1 MAETDDDKKNLR
13 LMRPRILLILLGL
26 LSLTLY
32 LALWHISY
40 EFNWGQGYRD
50 RPILLY
56 LAIYFSLFAA
66 YAGAV
71 WIIWKHSGD
80 ARLFWTLVALGLLF
94 RAAILPAQ
102 QIQEDDVYRYLWDGK
117 VFAHSV
123 NPYKFSPMEVTRLK
137 EFLIQDPEGFERRYD
152 PQSIAELSR
161 LYDLKWESP
170 ESLVYQERI
179 NHPQVATLYPPLA
192 QFVFRLAHHI
202 RPDSIITLRLLFLGF
217 DGVALMFIVWTLAAL
232 NINRLWAMVYF
243 WCPLIIKETFN
254 STHLDIIGIA
264 MLCGMLFF
272 VVKQRFFAANA
283 LLALSVVGKLYPAI
297 LLPLLIKQQWQKTD
311 SSIQNPWLRCG
322 LSVLLFGGMVCLFYL
337 PFIEIGAQNF
347 SGLQE
352 FATRWQQNDSL
363 FALLAGF
370 FGLFVESAGP
380 VTLSYDLPSLFAKI
394 TVALLL
400 GAAMLYLLF
409 WRKQD
414 HHPEPRAVLEPF
426 FIIMALVFL
435 LSPVQNPWYLC
446 WLVPFLCIFPWRAGI
461 LLTGLVG
468 LYYLDFYFDYQDIN
482 QYSAWIPWIE
492 FTPFY
497 LALGWEIR
505 GKALKVI
512 NSKNSKH

>member
-1 MAETDDDKKNLR
+1 
-13 LMRPRILLILLGL
+13 MRPRILLILLGI
-26 LSLTLY
+26 LSLVLY
-32 LALWHISY
+32 LAVWHISY

-56 LAIYFSLFAA
+56 LAIYFSLFAC

-71 WIIWKHSGD
+71 WVIWKRTGD
-80 ARLFWTLVALGLLF
+80 DTRLFWTLVALGLLF
-94 RAAILPAQ
+94 RAALLPAQ

-117 VFAHSV
+117 VFAHEV

-152 PQSIAELSR
+152 PQSIDELSR

-192 QFVFRLAHHI
+192 QCVFRLAHHI
-202 RPDSIITLRLLFLGF
+202 QPDSILTLRLLFLMF
-217 DGVALMFIVWTLAAL
+217 DLMALMFIVWTLEAL
-232 NINRLWAMVYF
+232 GMSRLWAMVYF
-243 WCPLIIKETFN
+243 WCPLVIKETFN

-264 MLCGMLFF
+264 MLCGTLFF

-283 LLALSVVGKLYPAI
+283 FLALSVVGKLYPAI
-297 LLPLLIKQQWQKTD
+297 LLPLLIQQQWRAGKARTKN
-311 SSIQNPWLRCG
+311 SLLKCS
-322 LSVLLFGGMVCLFYL
+322 LSVLIFGGIVAVFYL
-337 PFIEIGAQNF
+337 PFIEIGWQNF

-363 FALLAGF
+363 FALLVGF
-370 FGLFVESAGP
+370 FGWFVESAGP
-380 VTLSYDLPSLFAKI
+380 VPFSYDLPSLLAKI
-394 TVALLL
+394 TVACLL
-400 GAAMLYLLF
+400 GAVMLVLLF
-409 WRKQD
+409 WRKEAE
-414 HHPEPRAVLEPF
+414 HPEPRAVLEPF

-468 LYYLDFYFDYQDIN
+468 LYYLDFYFDYQDL
-482 QYSAWIPWIE
+482 QHYSAWISWFE
-492 FTPFY
+492 YLPFY
-497 LALGWEIR
+497 LALGWEF
-505 GKALKVI
+505 KLKKY
-512 NSKNSKH
+512 S